1 MDEGLEGRTA
11 LVTGGARGIGRAI
24 CQRLG
29 DAGANVAINYVSN
42 QAAAEETA
50 KLVEAAGATAH
61 LVRADVSS
69 EQQVQEM
76 VSQVRERFGPVDL
89 LVNNAGVF
97 DYVSH
102 EETTVSL
109 WKRTLDVNLT
119 GAFLVSWAVKP
130 EMIER
135 RFGRIVNISSIG
147 GLRARQMSIAY
158 AASKAG
164 LIGFTKSMAEAVAG
178 SNVRVNAVAPGLIS
192 TEILDGVAEEQ
203 LQDLITATPIQR
215 IGEPSEIAELVVFLL
230 SDRASFTTGQT
241 VVASGGRVLLP

>member
-29 DAGANVAINYVSN
+29 NAGANVAINYASN
-42 QAAAEETA
+42 QAAAEEAA

-61 LVRADVSS
+61 LVQADVSS

-102 EETTVSL
+102 EETTVAL

-215 IGEPSEIAELVVFLL
+215 IGEPAEIAELVVFLL

>member
-61 LVRADVSS
+61 LVQADVSS

-215 IGEPSEIAELVVFLL
+215 IGEPAEIAELVVFLL

>member
-1 MDEGLEGRTA
+1 M
-11 LVTGGARGIGRAI
+11 V
-24 CQRLG
+24 
-29 DAGANVAINYVSN
+29 INYVSN

-50 KLVEAAGATAH
+50 QQVEATGATAH
-61 LVRADVSS
+61 LVRADVAC
-69 EQQVQEM
+69 EQQVEEM
-76 VSQVRERFGPVDL
+76 VSQVRQRFGPVDL

-102 EETTVSL
+102 EETTVAL

-135 RFGRIVNISSIG
+135 RFGRIVNVSSIG

-178 SNVRVNAVAPGLIS
+178 FNVRVNAVAPGLIS
-192 TEILDGVAEEQ
+192 TEILDGVADEQ
-203 LQDLITATPIQR
+203 LQALIAATPAQR
-215 IGEPSEIAELVVFLL
+215 IGAPAEIAELVVFLL

>member
-61 LVRADVSS
+61 LVQADVSS

-102 EETTVSL
+102 EETTVAL

-215 IGEPSEIAELVVFLL
+215 IGEPAEIAELVVFLL

>member
-1 MDEGLEGRTA
+1 MRDGLEGRTA
-11 LVTGGARGIGRAI
+11 LVTGGARGIGRAV

-29 DAGANVAINYVSN
+29 DAGANVVINYVSN
-42 QAAAEETA
+42 QAAAEEA
-50 KLVEAAGATAH
+50 AQQVEAAGARAY
-61 LVRADVSS
+61 LAQADVSC

-102 EETTVSL
+102 EETTVAL

-119 GAFLVSWAVKP
+119 GAFLVSWAVKR

-164 LIGFTKSMAEAVAG
+164 LIGFTKSMAEAVARF
-178 SNVRVNAVAPGLIS
+178 NVRVNAVAPGLIS

-215 IGEPSEIAELVVFLL
+215 IGEPAEIAELVVFLL

>member
-1 MDEGLEGRTA
+1 MHEGLEGRTA

-29 DAGANVAINYVSN
+29 AAGANVVINYVSN

-50 KLVEAAGATAH
+50 QQVEATGATAH
-61 LVRADVSS
+61 LVRADVAC
-69 EQQVQEM
+69 EQQVEEM
-76 VSQVRERFGPVDL
+76 VSQVRQRFGPVDL

-102 EETTVSL
+102 EETTVAL

-135 RFGRIVNISSIG
+135 RFGRIVNVSSIG

-164 LIGFTKSMAEAVAG
+164 LIGFTKSMAEAGAG
-178 SNVRVNAVAPGLIS
+178 FNVRGNAVAPGLIS

-203 LQDLITATPIQR
+203 LQALIAATPAQR
-215 IGEPSEIAELVVFLL
+215 IGEPAEIAELVVFLL

>member
-1 MDEGLEGRTA
+1 MHEGLEGRTA

-29 DAGANVAINYVSN
+29 EAGANVAINYVRN

-50 KLVEAAGATAH
+50 QRVEAAGAKSH
-61 LVRADVSS
+61 LVRADVSC
-69 EQQVQEM
+69 EQEVDEM
-76 VSQVRERFGPVDL
+76 VAEVKDRFGPVDL

-102 EETTVSL
+102 EETTIAL

-164 LIGFTKSMAEAVAG
+164 LIGFTKSMAEAVAAF
-178 SNVRVNAVAPGLIS
+178 NVRVNAVAPGLIS
-192 TEILDGVAEEQ
+192 TEILDGVAAEQ
-203 LQDLITATPIQR
+203 LQDLITATPVQR
-215 IGEPSEIAELVVFLL
+215 IGEPVEIAEMVVFLL

>member
-1 MDEGLEGRTA
+1 MNEGLEGRTA
-11 LVTGGARGIGRAI
+11 LVTGGARGIGRAV

-29 DAGANVAINYVSN
+29 EAGANVVINYVNN

-50 KLVEAAGATAH
+50 QQVEAAGANAH
-61 LVRADVSS
+61 LAQADVSC
-69 EQQVQEM
+69 EQQVQKM
-76 VSQVRERFGPVDL
+76 VSQVKERFGPVDL

-97 DYVSH
+97 DYVTH
-102 EETTVSL
+102 EETTVAL

-119 GAFLVSWAVKP
+119 GAFLVSWEVKR

-178 SNVRVNAVAPGLIS
+178 FNVRVNAVAPGLIS

-215 IGEPSEIAELVVFLL
+215 IGEPAEIAELVVFLL